1 MKTFTKQLFLLPA
14 LIAAL
19 GLLLTGRATAQPVT
33 TLHTFPVSVLG
44 INSDGA
50 KPLAGPILSGNTLY
64 GTAYIGGT
72 NGKGAVFAVNTDSS
86 GFTNLHSFTTL
97 LGPFPPT
104 NSEGADPR
112 GGLLISGNTLYG
124 TANAGGSSG
133 VGTVFA
139 LNTDGSGLTNLH
151 SFTALTGPN
160 FTNNDGANPYAGL
173 ILSGKILYGTA
184 NAGGS
189 SGVGTVFAVSTNGT
203 GFTNLYNFSGGDD
216 GVNPQ
221 GGLVLAGSTL
231 YGTTFNGGTNGNG
244 TVFAINTNGAGF
256 TKLYSFTAKNYN
268 GVTGGMT
275 NSDGANPY
283 AGLIL
288 SGGTL
293 YGTASTGGDSD
304 FGNGTVFAINTNGA
318 GFTNLHSLTYAD
330 GASPFAGLILSG
342 KTLYGAAAF
351 RGSSG
356 YGTLFAVNTNGTGF
370 TNYYNFSGGSD
381 GAYPEG
387 SVILSGNTLYGT
399 AEGGDSSSAN
409 GNVFSLALVFA
420 PRLNIIRSGT
430 NVIVT
435 WTNTASGFTLL
446 FTTNLVS
453 PAVWTTN
460 SPLPV
465 VINGQNT
472 VTNPIAGTKK
482 FYRLVK

>member
-139 LNTDGSGLTNLH
+139 
-151 SFTALTGPN
+151 
-160 FTNNDGANPYAGL
+160 
-173 ILSGKILYGTA
+173 
-184 NAGGS
+184 
-189 SGVGTVFAVSTNGT
+189 VSTNGT

-304 FGNGTVFAINTNGA
+304 FGSGTVFAINTNGA

>member
-44 INSDGA
+44 INTDGA

-64 GTAYIGGT
+64 GTAYIGGN

-112 GGLLISGNTLYG
+112 GGLLISGNT
-124 TANAGGSSG
+124 
-133 VGTVFA
+133 
-139 LNTDGSGLTNLH
+139 
-151 SFTALTGPN
+151 
-160 FTNNDGANPYAGL
+160 
-173 ILSGKILYGTA
+173 LYGTA

-275 NSDGANPY
+275 NSDGTNPY

-304 FGNGTVFAINTNGA
+304 FGSGTVVAINTNGA

>member
-256 TKLYSFTAKNYN
+256 T
-268 GVTGGMT
+268 
-275 NSDGANPY
+275 
-283 AGLIL
+283 
-288 SGGTL
+288 
-293 YGTASTGGDSD
+293 
-304 FGNGTVFAINTNGA
+304 
-318 GFTNLHSLTYAD
+318 NLHSLTYAD

>member
-19 GLLLTGRATAQPVT
+19 GLLLMGRATAQPVT

-112 GGLLISGNTLYG
+112 GGLLISGNT
-124 TANAGGSSG
+124 
-133 VGTVFA
+133 
-139 LNTDGSGLTNLH
+139 
-151 SFTALTGPN
+151 
-160 FTNNDGANPYAGL
+160 
-173 ILSGKILYGTA
+173 LYGTA

-304 FGNGTVFAINTNGA
+304 FGSGTVFAINTNSA

>member
-1 MKTFTKQLFLLPA
+1 MKTRINKQFLLPT
-14 LIAAL
+14 LIVAL
-19 GLLLTGRATAQPVT
+19 GLMLKERAAAQPLT
-33 TLHTFPVSVLG
+33 TLHNFTALVSG
-44 INSDGA
+44 INNDGA

-64 GTAYIGGT
+64 GTAYIGGSA
-72 NGKGAVFAVNTDSS
+72 GKGAVFAVNTDSS

-112 GGLLISGNTLYG
+112 GGLILSGNTLYG

-139 LNTDGSGLTNLH
+139 INTDSSGLTNLH
-151 SFTALTGPN
+151 SFTALAGPN
-160 FTNNDGANPYAGL
+160 FTNSNGANPYAGL
-173 ILSGKILYGTA
+173 ILSGKTLYGTA

-268 GVTGGMT
+268 GVTGGMI

-304 FGNGTVFAINTNGA
+304 FGSGTVFAINTNGA

-330 GASPFAGLILSG
+330 GASPFAGLLLSG
-342 KTLYGAAAF
+342 TTLYGAVTY
-351 RGSSG
+351 RGSFT
-356 YGTLFAVNTNGTGF
+356 YGTLF
-370 TNYYNFSGGSD
+370 
-381 GAYPEG
+381 
-387 SVILSGNTLYGT
+387 
-399 AEGGDSSSAN
+399 
-409 GNVFSLALVFA
+409 
-420 PRLNIIRSGT
+420 
-430 NVIVT
+430 
-435 WTNTASGFTLL
+435 
-446 FTTNLVS
+446 
-453 PAVWTTN
+453 
-460 SPLPV
+460 
-465 VINGQNT
+465 
-472 VTNPIAGTKK
+472 
-482 FYRLVK
+482 

>member
-44 INSDGA
+44 INTDGA

-112 GGLLISGNTLYG
+112 GGLLISGNT
-124 TANAGGSSG
+124 
-133 VGTVFA
+133 
-139 LNTDGSGLTNLH
+139 
-151 SFTALTGPN
+151 
-160 FTNNDGANPYAGL
+160 
-173 ILSGKILYGTA
+173 LYGTA

-275 NSDGANPY
+275 NSDGTNPY

-304 FGNGTVFAINTNGA
+304 FGSGTVVAINTNGA

>member
-139 LNTDGSGLTNLH
+139 
-151 SFTALTGPN
+151 
-160 FTNNDGANPYAGL
+160 
-173 ILSGKILYGTA
+173 
-184 NAGGS
+184 
-189 SGVGTVFAVSTNGT
+189 
-203 GFTNLYNFSGGDD
+203 
-216 GVNPQ
+216 
-221 GGLVLAGSTL
+221 
-231 YGTTFNGGTNGNG
+231 
-244 TVFAINTNGAGF
+244 INTNGAGF

-304 FGNGTVFAINTNGA
+304 FGSGTVFAINTNGA

>member
-1 MKTFTKQLFLLPA
+1 MIRRPPRSTLFSSTTLFRSNQRNQPMKTFTKQLFLLPA

-19 GLLLTGRATAQPVT
+19 GLLLMGRATAQPVT

-139 LNTDGSGLTNLH
+139 
-151 SFTALTGPN
+151 
-160 FTNNDGANPYAGL
+160 
-173 ILSGKILYGTA
+173 
-184 NAGGS
+184 
-189 SGVGTVFAVSTNGT
+189 VSTNGT

-231 YGTTFNGGTNGNG
+231 YGTANAGGSSGVG

-304 FGNGTVFAINTNGA
+304 FGSGTVFAINTNSA